1 MSSTETILSSDILI
15 EPKGS
20 GDQRGDYA
28 ATYVPKGVDSSP
40 TTSLENTINTLE
52 TQLHER
58 DAQLKVSQA
67 ALLQKGRAAGG
78 SGLDDRHVNDRCSRL
93 SKGIND
99 WVLTH
104 FKSMR
109 PVNLPGRDVATMLQ
123 RSQPNYAS
131 LLGDPRARY
140 LVIRSLVAEV
150 LTQAF
155 ITGELLGNP
164 AFSELKQTIGAKGKT
179 KSKSQILER
188 AEADKTHSFAH

>member
-1 MSSTETILSSDILI
+1 M
-15 EPKGS
+15 
-20 GDQRGDYA
+20 
-28 ATYVPKGVDSSP
+28 PKGVDSSP
-40 TTSLENTINTLE
+40 TASLENTINTLE

-58 DAQLKVSQA
+58 DAQLKASQA
-67 ALLQKGRAAGG
+67 ALLQKGRVSRG

-109 PVNLPGRDVATMLQ
+109 PVNSPGRDVATMLQ

-140 LVIRSLVAEV
+140 LVIRSLVAEI

-164 AFSELKQTIGAKGKT
+164 AFSELKQTIGAKGTT
-179 KSKSQILER
+179 KSRSQILER
-188 AEADKTHSFAH
+188 AKADKTRSFAH